1 MKFLKFLTY
10 VGILFFFLTVLLVF
24 NQYYHYRLSL
34 FQKETVVPSSQKE
47 RITLNNYPVSLEE
60 LQIFIENLDQIS
72 KNSTFKSTICSFTA
86 NNSLLCF
93 PLDQAIV
100 FLNRGSFFGF
110 LFDLNDILEK
120 EKIVLNNQEAICLNY
135 EPKDYL
141 TSPLLEVAP
150 ENIIFAK
157 NEESPLFCYQLNPQK
172 RYKIYLFGFVPREDK
187 KIKIGFYKLNQE
199 EIDLLREKK
208 AFDDYLIKNKQP
220 FFERVSQ

>member
-1 MKFLKFLTY
+1 MKLFKFLTY
-10 VGILFFFLTVLLVF
+10 FGILLFFLTIFLFF
-24 NQYYHYRLSL
+24 NQYYHYKISL
-34 FQKETVVPSSQKE
+34 FQKESGVPSFQKE
-47 RITLNNYPVSLEE
+47 KITFDNYPVTPEE
-60 LQIFIENLDQIS
+60 LKSFIENLKEHS
-72 KNSTFKSTICSFTA
+72 KSAVFKSIVCSFTN

-93 PLDQAIV
+93 PLDQSLI